1 MLRNVPRCSMFRVL
15 STPVFFGVLSLLS
28 FRKQNRSCMVQI
40 LMLEKCSFFTRYVFS
55 GIYTME
61 MVMKILS
68 RGFIF
73 HNHAYLRDGWNW
85 LDFIVVLLGYGIFNS
100 RYNEQRVP

>member
-1 MLRNVPRCSMFRVL
+1 
-15 STPVFFGVLSLLS
+15 
-28 FRKQNRSCMVQI
+28 
-40 LMLEKCSFFTRYVFS
+40 
-55 GIYTME
+55 
-61 MVMKILS
+61 MKILS

-85 LDFIVVLLGYGIFNS
+85 LDFIVVILGYGIFNS

>member
-1 MLRNVPRCSMFRVL
+1 
-15 STPVFFGVLSLLS
+15 
-28 FRKQNRSCMVQI
+28 MVQI
-40 LMLEKCSFFTRYVFS
+40 LMLEKRSFFTRYIFS

-73 HNHAYLRDGWNW
+73 HTHAYLRDRWNW
-85 LDFIVVLLGYGIFNS
+85 LDFIVVLLGYGVLNS
-100 RYNEQRVP
+100 G